1 MSWNF
6 SRGLEKSKSSVVQRA
21 RIADG
26 RLGPAMIR
34 EQMWRLHVRRRNLR
48 ASVWWVRV
56 EGGMRMIAARCA
68 LRGEKLV
75 GLWEDCWVHGAFG
88 LS

>member
-1 MSWNF
+1 M
-6 SRGLEKSKSSVVQRA
+6 GGRA
-21 RIADG
+21 GDGPGADVEA
-26 RLGPAMIR
+26 LC
-34 EQMWRLHVRRRNLR
+34 QRRNLR
-48 ASVWWVRV
+48 ANVWWVRV

-75 GLWEDCWVHGAFG
+75 DLWEDCWVHGAFG